1 MAFLVIYPS
10 QWLTGAGNL
19 GHLLCLEPLLQA
31 GWGGVPTKDTEPDWT
46 LNNLNYLENMNRIE
60 AMARLLAGR
69 KIHLVLVNFPTNPA
83 YKA

>member
-1 MAFLVIYPS
+1 M
-10 QWLTGAGNL
+10 
-19 GHLLCLEPLLQA
+19 
-31 GWGGVPTKDTEPDWT
+31 PTKDTEPDWT